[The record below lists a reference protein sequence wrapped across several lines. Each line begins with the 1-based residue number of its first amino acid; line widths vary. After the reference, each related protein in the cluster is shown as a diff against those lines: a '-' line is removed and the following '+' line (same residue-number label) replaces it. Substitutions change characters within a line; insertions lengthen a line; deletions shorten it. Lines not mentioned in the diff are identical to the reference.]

1 MLFLKCLKS
10 DRGPIMIPFNKIKYS
25 SWKFLIFL
33 FFVLIFGRGSSL
45 VANFDPRINPIGTLI
60 YVLCI
65 IYMLKNRKTT
75 QVAINSTFSIVF
87 WGALII
93 WTLSHVFIIDGGFP
107 IIIYSQFWLHI
118 LTGILILKT
127 YSNDFGAYYEKAMVL
142 LSAISIPC
150 WSIETFG
157 GYGILENFPIL
168 LDNTLGN
175 SQYSILFYTLGDPN
189 TSLGRNSGCAW
200 EPGLFSVMI
209 CIALLLNISR
219 NKGINFNKSTV
230 ILLFALITTF
240 STTGYTV
247 ALIIFACHYIFSEKK
262 SLVRKFFYL
271 CILGI
276 VLTSVYKLPFM
287 AEKIES
293 KSNIENFTT
302 ESDALKW
309 YEKEQILFTVDRFEG
324 MYLDFKN
331 FCKNPI
337 VGYGLQREKSYVY
350 KSISPY
356 IITSNGVVKPFAQ
369 MGIILGF
376 LFLLLTYKSCIKL
389 NKDYK
394 FDVSW
399 ILFLVI
405 IISSVSYMFD
415 STPIMRAIQ
424 LYALYKTKNII

>member
-1 MLFLKCLKS
+1 
-10 DRGPIMIPFNKIKYS
+10 MIEYKKIKYS

-33 FFVLIFGRGSSL
+33 FFVLVFGRGSSL
-45 VANFDPRINPIGTLI
+45 VASFDLRINPAGTLI
-60 YVLCI
+60 YVMCI
-65 IYMLKNRKTT
+65 IYMLKNSKNA
-75 QVAINSTFSIVF
+75 QVATKSPFSILF
-87 WGALII
+87 WCTLSI
-93 WTLSHVFIIDGGFP
+93 WTFLHFFIIDGGYP
-107 IIIYSQFWLHI
+107 IIIYGQFWLHI
-118 LTGILILKT
+118 LTGILIIKT
-127 YSNDFGAYYEKAMVL
+127 YSKDIGIYYEKAMIL

-150 WSIETFG
+150 WAIETFI
-157 GYGILENFPIL
+157 GYGILEKFPFL
-168 LDNTLGN
+168 LENTLGN
-175 SQYSILFYTLGDPN
+175 SQYSILLYTLGDAT

-200 EPGLFSVMI
+200 EPGLFSIMI
-209 CIALLLNISR
+209 CIALLFNISR
-219 NKGINFNKSTV
+219 NKGVKLNKSFI
-230 ILLFALITTF
+230 ILLLALITTF

-247 ALIIFACHYIFSEKK
+247 ALIIFACHYIFSKRI
-262 SLVRKFFYL
+262 SLVSKFLYL
-271 CILGI
+271 CFFGI
-276 VLTSVYKLPFM
+276 ILTSVYKLPFM

-293 KSNIENFTT
+293 RVNIENFAT
-302 ESDALKW
+302 ESDALEW
-309 YEKEQILFTVDRFEG
+309 YEKEHILFTVDRFEG
-324 MYLDFKN
+324 MYLDYQN
-331 FCKNPI
+331 LIHNPV

-350 KSISPY
+350 NNISPY

-399 ILFLVI
+399 ILFVVI